1 MRFPLHLTAGTIAHQ
16 TRKLFRAEPMPELMS
31 PVWKPRVKTRSD
43 LTQLS
48 IQVRG
53 VSGFD

>member
-1 MRFPLHLTAGTIAHQ
+1 M
-16 TRKLFRAEPMPELMS
+16 FRAEPMPELMS
-31 PVWKPRVKTRSD
+31 PVWEPRVKTRSD

-48 IQVRG
+48 VQVQG